1 MMSEEDYKIKKDIN
15 LRKILSEKRIT
26 LIGRA

>member
-15 LRKILSEKRIT
+15 LRKILSEKR
-26 LIGRA
+26 LP